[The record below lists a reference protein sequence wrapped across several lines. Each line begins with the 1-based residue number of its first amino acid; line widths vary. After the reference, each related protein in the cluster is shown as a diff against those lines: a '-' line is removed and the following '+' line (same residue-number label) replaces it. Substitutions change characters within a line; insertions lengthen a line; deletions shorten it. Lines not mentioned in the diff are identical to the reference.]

1 MSAELIKV
9 PLDASPTIRKAAE
22 VTSSEYASALLRLNR
37 RADQIMETLFP
48 LFDGRV
54 LPKPLMAI
62 APLRIHTLAAYR
74 VVPDDYGLNYKL
86 TFNEKYYRDATAEEE
101 AQELTGKVWQF
112 GLWAEAETATHEC
125 AHHVQELT
133 GTPYK
138 NGRSAHD
145 AKFVASLEKLGI
157 HSELHTGV
165 HTAPAELD
173 GPFGLLM
180 KRLGITRPE
189 AAAEI
194 VVTPKI
200 PWWKDIF
207 GDERKGQS
215 SLTKWY
221 CSVCSFAIRVGVK
234 GEIDVTHNTDG
245 GKFVRG

>member
-1 MSAELIKV
+1 MTAELIRS

-22 VTSSEYASALLRLNR
+22 TTSSEYAVSLQRLNR
-37 RADQIMETLFP
+37 RADQVMETLFP

-62 APLRIHTLAAYR
+62 APLRINTLAQYR

-86 TFNEKYYRDATAEEE
+86 TFNERYYQPGE
-101 AQELTGKVWQF
+101 QGVMWMF
-112 GLWAEAETATHEC
+112 GQWGEAEVCAHEC

-145 AKFVASLEKLGI
+145 PKFIESLEKLGI

-165 HTAPAELD
+165 HTKPADLD

-180 KRLGITRPE
+180 KRLGIQRPE

-194 VVTPKI
+194 VVTPKT

-207 GDERKGQS
+207 KDDRKGRS
-215 SLTKWY
+215 SLTMYACGLCGLK
-221 CSVCSFAIRVGVK
+221 VRVGVK
-234 GEIDVTHNTDG
+234 YDPELVHAKDG
-245 GKFVRG
+245 GIFARG